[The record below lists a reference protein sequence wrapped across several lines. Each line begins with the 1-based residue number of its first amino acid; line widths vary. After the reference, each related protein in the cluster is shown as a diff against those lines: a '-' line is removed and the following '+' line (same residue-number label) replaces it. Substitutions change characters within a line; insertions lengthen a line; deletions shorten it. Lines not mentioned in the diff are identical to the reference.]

1 MKKAAGSIR
10 IDLAQFREMEVFT
23 QFASD
28 LDDMTKEQL
37 QHGKCLMGNFLNLL
51 ATALNN
57 SFLLWWNNNITK
69 VE

>member
-1 MKKAAGSIR
+1 MSPR
-10 IDLAQFREMEVFT
+10 INNLVVSFLVGDETHIIVI
-23 QFASD
+23 
-28 LDDMTKEQL
+28 
-37 QHGKCLMGNFLNLL
+37 GNFLNLL